1 MVSVRSL
8 NHNTLDRLVDV
19 IDTSASSTLNTD
31 NSESLNLQNFRE
43 ALASWDVG
51 SLKQQVI
58 KRFEDY
64 LSGNIDYLNLSL
76 LGLKTLPDAILRIPQ
91 LEIISLS
98 DNCLKAFPKVLASCR
113 CLEVL
118 NLAGNYFKWIPD
130 YLGNLEHLTR
140 LDISDNPLDC
150 DQLPQSLWEIP
161 KLKLNLQQEKHY
173 VPARFKAF
181 SPEFAQK
188 WSLFE
193 KENGSGF
200 FKTWFLIVSSI
211 LWTDRMQQQ
220 RPYFSQRLKFWLN
233 SMIKHRRLRQRYFEC
248 TEESISTCHD
258 RILFSMFEMECKY
271 LEEEISQG
279 TLSKAEIYSS
289 IERMYHFHCLQEKA
303 LQYLNLI
310 HIQNGHKETT
320 EEESIETVLDFIS
333 SSHNT
338 FSMPVDTQQI
348 VMFYPSVSKATEQS
362 IQEAVKSIEDE
373 KEKNKPKI
381 LIDYIQE
388 KPFWRIFLYPKN
400 KDFIDHQLA
409 VFDQRMELLDAR
421 RNECNDDE
429 YINSVNNITEERR
442 RTESAIYIMLT
453 SQFFDVTLK
462 DNVSQI

>member
-1 MVSVRSL
+1 MPTINRTVSMVSVHSL
-8 NHNTLDRLVDV
+8 NYNTVERLVEV
-19 IDTSASSTLNTD
+19 IDTTASSTLNTV
-31 NSESLNLQNFRE
+31 NAEPLNLQNFRD

-51 SLKQQVI
+51 SLEQQVI

-64 LSGNIDYLNLSL
+64 LSGNIDYLNLSW

-98 DNCLKAFPKVLASCR
+98 GNRLSTVPSQLTVMTNLKLINLSDNYLKAFPEVLESCR
-113 CLEVL
+113 CLKVL

-130 YLGNLEHLTR
+130 YLGNLEHLTC
-140 LDISDNPLDC
+140 LDLSDNPLDF
-150 DQLPQSLWEIP
+150 DQLPQSLWQIP
-161 KLKLNLQQEKHY
+161 ELKLNLQQERQY
-173 VPARFKAF
+173 LLARFKAF
-181 SPEFAQK
+181 SPKFAQE

-193 KENGSGF
+193 KEKGSGF

-211 LWTDRMQQQ
+211 IWTDRMQQQ

-233 SMIKHRRLRQRYFEC
+233 SMIKHPSLRQRYFEY

-303 LQYLNLI
+303 LEYLNLI

-333 SSHNT
+333 SPHNT

-381 LIDYIQE
+381 FVD
-388 KPFWRIFLYPKN
+388 
-400 KDFIDHQLA
+400 
-409 VFDQRMELLDAR
+409 
-421 RNECNDDE
+421 
-429 YINSVNNITEERR
+429 
-442 RTESAIYIMLT
+442 
-453 SQFFDVTLK
+453 
-462 DNVSQI
+462 